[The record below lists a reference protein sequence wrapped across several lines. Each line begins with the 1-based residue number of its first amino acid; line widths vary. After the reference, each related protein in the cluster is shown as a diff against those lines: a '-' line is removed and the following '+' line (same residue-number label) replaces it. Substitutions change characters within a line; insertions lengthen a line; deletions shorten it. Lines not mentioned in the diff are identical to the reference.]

1 MSVLDTAGGPVPAG
15 LGIEANGINVID
27 ESERKGTPAGLFWPW
42 CASNVS
48 VLAVSYGSFVLGFGL
63 SLAQAL
69 VAAVVGAVVSFL
81 LVGLVSVAGKRGSAP
96 TLVLSRAA
104 FGRFG
109 NTLPGAVSYL
119 LLVGW
124 ETVLVSLATFAT
136 ATVFDRL
143 GWGSGNLTKVV
154 AFLVVAAVIVGAGI
168 LGFDAIMRLQRW
180 LTVAMIAVTLVYIAL
195 TLDHLDLGRA
205 AALPSGGLSA
215 LLGGAILVMTG
226 FGVGWVNSAA
236 DYSRYLPRSAS
247 TRGVV
252 GWPTFGGS
260 LPVVILVAYGVV
272 LCASDDK
279 LSKAVALDP
288 IGALT
293 TILPTWFLVPFALV
307 AIGGLVSGA
316 VLDIYSSGL
325 TLLALGLR
333 TPRWVAAAFDGVL
346 MVLGTIYI
354 VWVADSFLGLFM
366 AFLIILGVP
375 MSAWCG
381 IFLADLLVR
390 RRDYDEVALFD
401 HTDSTYGRANPVA
414 VVLMAVATL
423 AGWGL
428 VIDTTGAGKGLS
440 WLGFLLGP
448 LGLGGRGGGWAYA
461 NLGVP
466 VALVVGF
473 VGYLLLQSGAVRRQ
487 EARTPARGTPAHT
500 A

>member
-1 MSVLDTAGGPVPAG
+1 MSVTQPTVKSPG
-15 LGIEANGINVID
+15 LAIEANGINVID
-27 ESERKGTPAGLFWPW
+27 ESERKGTPAQLFWPW

-48 VLAVSYGSFVLGFGL
+48 VLAVSYGAFVLGFGL
-63 SLAQAL
+63 SLGQAL
-69 VAAVVGAVVSFL
+69 VAAVLGAVLSFL
-81 LVGLVSVAGKRGSAP
+81 LVGLVSIAGKRGSAP

-109 NTLPGAVSYL
+109 NSLPGVVSYL

-136 ATVFDRL
+136 ATVFGRL
-143 GWGSGNLTKVV
+143 GWGDGDLTKVL
-154 AFLVVAAVIVGAGI
+154 AFLVVAGVIVAAGI
-168 LGFDAIMRLQRW
+168 LGFDAIMRLQKW
-180 LTVAMIAVTLVYIAL
+180 LTVAMIVVTLLYIVL
-195 TLDHLDLGRA
+195 TFDHVDLSA
-205 AALPSGGLSA
+205 AGDLKAGSLSA
-215 LLGGAILVMTG
+215 LVGATILVMTG

-236 DYSRYLPRSAS
+236 DYSRYLPRTAS

-260 LPVVILVAYGVV
+260 LPVVILVVYGVL

-279 LSKAVALDP
+279 LSAAVALDP

-325 TLLALGLR
+325 TLLTLGLR
-333 TPRWVAAAFDGVL
+333 TPRWVAAAIDGVL
-346 MVLGTIYI
+346 MILGTIYI
-354 VWVADSFLGLFM
+354 VWVADSFLGIFM

-375 MSAWCG
+375 MAAWCG
-381 IFLADLLVR
+381 IFLADLLLR
-390 RRDYDEVALFD
+390 RRDYDEHKLFD
-401 HTDSTYGRANPVA
+401 HSAAGYGSVNAVS
-414 VVLMAVATL
+414 VVLMVVATL
-423 AGWGL
+423 VGWGL

-440 WLGFLLGP
+440 WLGFLLAP
-448 LGLGGRGGGWAYA
+448 LGLGGRDGGWAYA

-466 VALVVGF
+466 VALAVGF
-473 VGYLLLQSGAVRRQ
+473 LGYLATQAGAVRRQ
-487 EARTPARGTPAHT
+487 EAVAGTREPVRAS
-500 A
+500 

>member
-1 MSVLDTAGGPVPAG
+1 MSVADTPVRSPG

-27 ESERKGTPAGLFWPW
+27 ESERKGTPAQLFWPW

-48 VLAVSYGSFVLGFGL
+48 VLAVSYGAFVLGFGL

-69 VAAVVGAVVSFL
+69 FAAVVGAVVSFL
-81 LVGLVSVAGKRGSAP
+81 LVGLVSIAGKRGSAP

-104 FGRFG
+104 FGRYG
-109 NTLPGAVSYL
+109 NTLPGVVSYL

-136 ATVFDRL
+136 ATVFGRL
-143 GWGSGNLTKVV
+143 GWGDGNLTKVV
-154 AFLVVAAVIVGAGI
+154 AFLVVAAVIVAAGI
-168 LGFDAIMRLQRW
+168 LGFDAIMRLQKW
-180 LTVAMIAVTLVYIAL
+180 LTVAMIAVTLLYIVL
-195 TLDHLDLGRA
+195 TVDHVSMSAAGDLKA
-205 AALPSGGLSA
+205 GGVSA
-215 LLGGAILVMTG
+215 VLGATVLVMTG

-236 DYSRYLPRSAS
+236 DYSRYLPRTAS
-247 TRGVV
+247 TAGVV

-260 LPVVILVAYGVV
+260 LPVVILVSYGVL

-279 LSKAVALDP
+279 LAQAVALDP

-307 AIGGLVSGA
+307 AVGGLVSGA

-325 TLLALGLR
+325 TLLTLGLR
-333 TPRWVAAAFDGVL
+333 TPRWTAAAIDGVL
-346 MVLGTIYI
+346 MILGTIYI
-354 VWVADSFLGLFM
+354 VWVADSFLGVFM

-381 IFLADLLVR
+381 VFLADLMLR
-390 RRDYDEVALFD
+390 KRDYDEAKLFD
-401 HTDSTYGRANPVA
+401 STASGYGAVNVVA
-414 VVLMAVATL
+414 VVVMLLATL
-423 AGWGL
+423 VGWGL

-448 LGLGGRGGGWAYA
+448 LGLGGRDGAWAYA

-466 VALVVGF
+466 VALVLGF
-473 VGYLLLQSGAVRRQ
+473 AGYAATQAGAVRRQ
-487 EARTPARGTPAHT
+487 ERST
-500 A
+500 AAD

>member
-143 GWGSGNLTKVV
+143 GWGSGSLTKVV

-401 HTDSTYGRANPVA
+401 HTDPTYGRANPVA

>member
-1 MSVLDTAGGPVPAG
+1 MSVAEPPVASPG
-15 LGIEANGINVID
+15 LGIEANGINVIT
-27 ESERKGTPAGLFWPW
+27 EAERKGTPAQLFWPW

-48 VLAVSYGSFVLGFGL
+48 VLAVAYGSFVLGFGL
-63 SLAQAL
+63 SLTQAL
-69 VAAVVGAVVSFL
+69 VAAVLGAVLSFL
-81 LVGLVSVAGKRGSAP
+81 LVGLVSIAGKRGSAP

-109 NTLPGAVSYL
+109 NAVPGAVSYL

-136 ATVFDRL
+136 STVFGRL
-143 GWGSGNLTKVV
+143 GWGDGNLTKVV
-154 AFLVVAAVIVGAGI
+154 AFLVVAGVIVAAGI
-168 LGFDAIMRLQRW
+168 LGFDAIMTLQKW
-180 LTVAMIAVTLVYIAL
+180 LTVAMIVVTVLYLVL
-195 TLDHLDLGRA
+195 TVDHVDFGA
-205 AALPSGGLSA
+205 ATALPSGSLSA
-215 LLGGAILVMTG
+215 VVGGTILVMTG

-236 DYSRYLPRSAS
+236 DYSRYLPRTSS
-247 TRGVV
+247 TRGVI
-252 GWPTFGGS
+252 GWPTLGGS
-260 LPVVILVAYGVV
+260 LPVVVLVAYGVL

-307 AIGGLVSGA
+307 AVGGLIGGA

-325 TLLALGLR
+325 TLLTLGLG
-333 TPRWVAAAFDGVL
+333 TPRWVAAAIDGVL

-354 VWVADSFLGLFM
+354 VWVADSFLGVFM

-375 MSAWCG
+375 MAAWCG
-381 IFLADLLVR
+381 IFLADLLLR
-390 RRDYDEVALFD
+390 RRDYDEHKLFDRSANGYGSFNAVSVALM
-401 HTDSTYGRANPVA
+401 V
-414 VVLMAVATL
+414 VATL
-423 AGWGL
+423 IGWGL

-448 LGLGGRGGGWAYA
+448 LGLGGRDGAWAYA

-466 VALVVGF
+466 VALAVGF
-473 VGYLLLQSGAVRRQ
+473 VGYLVTRAGAVRRQ
-487 EARTPARGTPAHT
+487 EAESRTSVAAR
-500 A
+500 

>member
-1 MSVLDTAGGPVPAG
+1 MSVAEPTVASPG

-27 ESERKGTPAGLFWPW
+27 ESERKGTPAQLFWPW

-69 VAAVVGAVVSFL
+69 RGRGGRRGAVLPARRAS
-81 LVGLVSVAGKRGSAP
+81 SRSPASAGRRRRWCCRARRSGGSATP
-96 TLVLSRAA
+96 
-104 FGRFG
+104 
-109 NTLPGAVSYL
+109 LPGAVSYL

-136 ATVFDRL
+136 ATVFGRL
-143 GWGSGNLTKVV
+143 GWGDGNLTKVV
-154 AFLVVAAVIVGAGI
+154 AFLVVAAVIVAAGI
-168 LGFDAIMRLQRW
+168 LGFDAIMRLQKW
-180 LTVAMIAVTLVYIAL
+180 LTIAMIAVTARLHRADLSTTSTSTPPTAL
-195 TLDHLDLGRA
+195 KA
-205 AALPSGGLSA
+205 GGLSA
-215 LLGGAILVMTG
+215 
-226 FGVGWVNSAA
+226 
-236 DYSRYLPRSAS
+236 
-247 TRGVV
+247 VV
-252 GWPTFGGS
+252 GAHHPGDDRVRGRLGELRGRLLPLPAAHRLDRAASVFWPTFGGS
-260 LPVVILVAYGVV
+260 LPVVILVSYGVL

-279 LSKAVALDP
+279 LSQAVALDP

-325 TLLALGLR
+325 TLLTLGLR
-333 TPRWVAAAFDGVL
+333 TPRWVAAAIDGVL

-354 VWVADSFLGLFM
+354 VWVADSFLGVFM
-366 AFLIILGVP
+366 AFLIVLGVP
-375 MSAWCG
+375 MAAWCG
-381 IFLADLLVR
+381 IFLADLLLR
-390 RRDYDEVALFD
+390 RHDYDERKLFD
-401 HTDSTYGRANPVA
+401 RSAAGYGSVNVVS
-414 VVLMAVATL
+414 VVLMVVATL
-423 AGWGL
+423 VGWGL

-448 LGLGGRGGGWAYA
+448 LGLGGRDGAWAYA

-466 VALVVGF
+466 VALVLGF
-473 VGYLLLQSGAVRRQ
+473 AGYLVLQPGAVRRQ
-487 EARTPARGTPAHT
+487 EASPVREPVHT